1 MIQLMSHQRE
11 WVEAV
16 LDGDLSATKEIHGI
30 PLFGEAGTGKTY
42 PAGLVAKE
50 LVERHGGHALFVVP
64 TRLVWNWGL
73 EFSKICS
80 EIPAIQLLV
89 INGTRKERHDQL
101 LYLETFRG
109 IANMF
114 VIIGYDALRI
124 HQQYFQGFDD
134 WTVLVADEVHKC
146 KNPHAQV
153 TRALKSIEANYRFA
167 LTGTPITNRPND
179 LWSILHFLDPG
190 PETYRPIE
198 AVPARPSRKCPLWP
212 TLSKDSRNAG
222 CGFLYCD
229 HWSRG
234 EELCKIG
241 ANREPRAAYMVRYR
255 RRSPEWSSYE
265 TFVRNYC
272 RVIQIPTKR
281 GVFPKVV
288 GGKNMDVLHILL
300 KKFGM
305 RRWLLDDVVD
315 LPPYVFNHVRLEP
328 TTQERRNYQLVT
340 GGIVNM
346 LLDAENGETGYFT
359 HTNPLTILTYLRQC
373 TVLTPAA
380 FAALR
385 GGLLDEILDQTE
397 NLSKSDMSSKEEWLL
412 EFLEGINGEK
422 MLIYC
427 HWIGALDHLYKTLVD
442 AGYKVARIYGN
453 HGKGKHDT
461 KRIMED
467 FAADGGPQIIIGNES
482 MSEGLNFQAARYVVF
497 MHLPW
502 IPKDVTQFIGRARR
516 IGQKNRVVV
525 YFLSHRDTIDVDM
538 AEQCMDKQSASDGIL
553 DPEFGGRSAMFNI
566 ETRMGL
572 INLIRREVG

>member
-1 MIQLMSHQRE
+1 MVKLMSHQKE

-16 LDGDLSATKEIHGI
+16 LAGDLSATKEIHGI

-50 LVERHGGHALFVVP
+50 LVEKHGGHALFVVP
-64 TRLVWNWGL
+64 TRLVWNWGV
-73 EFSKICS
+73 EFAKICKDV
-80 EIPAIQLLV
+80 PAIQLLV
-89 INGTRKERHDQL
+89 INGTRAERRDQL
-101 LYLETFRG
+101 LYLDTFRG
-109 IANMF
+109 IVNMF

-124 HQQYFQGFDD
+124 HQQYFQDFQD
-134 WTVLVADEVHKC
+134 WTVLVADECHKI
-146 KNPHAQV
+146 KNPHTQV
-153 TRALKSIEANYRFA
+153 TRALKSVDTKYRFA

-198 AVPARPSRKCPLWP
+198 AVPARPGRKCPHWP
-212 TLSKDSRNAG
+212 TLSKSSRNTG
-222 CGFLYCD
+222 CGHLYCD
-229 HWSRG
+229 DWMRG

-241 ANREPRAAYMVRYR
+241 ANREPKPSYMIRYR
-255 RRSPEWSSYE
+255 RRSPKWGSYE
-265 TFVRNYC
+265 TFVENYC
-272 RVIQIPTKR
+272 RIIQMATRR
-281 GVFPKVV
+281 GVFDKVV
-288 GGKNMDVLHILL
+288 GGKNMGRLHILL
-300 KKFGM
+300 EEFGM
-305 RRWLLDDVVD
+305 TRWLLDDVVD
-315 LPPYVFNHVRLEP
+315 LPPYVFNHIRLEP

-340 GGIVNM
+340 GGIVNV
-346 LLDAENGETGYFT
+346 LLDAENGATGYFERL
-359 HTNPLTILTYLRQC
+359 NPLTILTYLRQC
-373 TVLTPAA
+373 TVLTPDA

-397 NLSKSDMSSKEEWLL
+397 DLSKSDTSSKEEWLL

-461 KRIMED
+461 RRLMED
-467 FAADGGPQIIIGNES
+467 FATDGGPQIIIGNES

-516 IGQKNRVVV
+516 IGQKNRVVT

-538 AEQCMDKQSASDGIL
+538 SEQCMEKQSASDAIF
-553 DPEFGGRSAMFNI
+553 DPEFASRSAMFNI
-566 ETRMGL
+566 ETRTGL
-572 INLIRREVG
+572 INLIRRD